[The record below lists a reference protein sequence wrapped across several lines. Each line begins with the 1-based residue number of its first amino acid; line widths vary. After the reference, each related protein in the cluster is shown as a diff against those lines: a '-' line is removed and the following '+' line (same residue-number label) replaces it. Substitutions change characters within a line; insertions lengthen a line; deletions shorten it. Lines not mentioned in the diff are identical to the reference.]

1 VTRYNQRS
9 KLKLCLL
16 TVFPLSACYS
26 KPSEAEQLKKRVFYW
41 TMTGAESCVKMSGVP
56 YCFLKKDI
64 EAQSFPTDSGA
75 GFLFMAPTDDPVL
88 VDCAKDWY
96 KVDWEDRPY
105 PNIHM
110 TVSEAGWIDDKRRDT
125 IADRYKRM
133 HDLELN
139 IPSTDVGFI
148 KNDHIVEPRQ
158 YIYYFGEQ
166 CLKLNE
172 KDLIGREALCY
183 GGDFNKGDLAYF
195 WGCNKKNG
203 HFTNPSCK
211 YSFFYKNLAYGFTTS
226 KKCAPYMHKI
236 RDFVINFVD
245 AGESRFQKF

>member
-16 TVFPLSACYS
+16 TAFSLSACYS

-75 GFLFMAPTDDPVL
+75 GFLFMAPTDDPIL

-96 KVDWEDRPY
+96 KVNWEDRPY

-110 TVSEAGWIDDKRRDT
+110 TVSEAVWIDDKRRDT
-125 IADRYKRM
+125 ISDKYRRVYN
-133 HDLELN
+133 LELN
-139 IPSTDVGFI
+139 IASKDTSYI
-148 KNDHIVEPRQ
+148 QHDHIVEPRQ
-158 YIYYFGEQ
+158 YIDYFGEK
-166 CLKLNE
+166 CLKLNDQ
-172 KDLIGREALCY
+172 DLGGREALCY
-183 GGDFNKGDLAYF
+183 GGDYSKGEPAYF
-195 WGCNKKNG
+195 WGCSKEG
-203 HFTNPSCK
+203 SAIPSCR
-211 YSFFYKNLAYGFTTS
+211 YHFFYRDLEYTVTSS
-226 KKCAPYMHKI
+226 KKCAPHMERL
-236 RDFVINFVD
+236 RDFAIKFVAEGD
-245 AGESRFQKF
+245 SRFKRY